1 MLCSSGDISN
11 PSYHIF
17 LHLHKHRCN
26 NNREKLQE
34 MVVNINYFDIEHK
47 KFQYLPGKHSKKLP
61 EMLDLSLVYKGEDK

>member
-1 MLCSSGDISN
+1 
-11 PSYHIF
+11 
-17 LHLHKHRCN
+17 
-26 NNREKLQE
+26 